1 MAFPLGYA
9 AQGGDRLFVENN
21 DPLAPSTRE
30 GWLADSGLTDLI
42 APGCNC
48 AG

>member
-21 DPLAPSTRE
+21 DPLAPRQGRVGLQT
-30 GWLADSGLTDLI
+30 LA
-42 APGCNC
+42 
-48 AG
+48 